1 MSHSDTVTIALEK
14 ADFFPATR
22 VTDDTSI
29 LTLKN
34 LVLEPLCA
42 WHDGYA
48 RPALFARWQHSDGG
62 RTWHFHLR
70 DSAVFHDGAA
80 CTVQHVLDF
89 LDAIVT
95 AVDTFG
101 MKWSYA
107 RYLAQ
112 ARFTAVSDTCLK
124 LENPQPLADIL
135 DLFSEFY
142 LCRANADGAPVL
154 GTGPY
159 RVLGWQAGK
168 SATLV
173 RVAPHAHWPD
183 RIRVL
188 ALPDAAERYAALR
201 AGSADLAHNLERQH
215 APLDFDPRFEWQ
227 RQLNTLS
234 VMSYLNQSSG
244 LFASPDARLAI
255 NHAVDA
261 QAIIDEL
268 FQGLGR
274 PSASIVSPFHL
285 GYRQAGIAPI
295 AHDPDAA
302 QRLFERAAKLHGG
315 ELLLRTPEF
324 MPEKSHEITAMVQ
337 QMLSKVGMPA
347 RIEVQRDRPEY
358 AREIGRKQMGDVAI
372 FDSSPHSTYRILNDK
387 ISSATRAVWWQ
398 GHDDGELEPLITAA
412 SQAVEDIDRARAYGR
427 CLARLNANPPW
438 LYLFHPVEVCAA
450 RPGLHAFTLNSKG
463 VLALTSKAPA

>member
-1 MSHSDTVTIALEK
+1 MTNTDTITIALEK
-14 ADFFPATR
+14 ADFFPANR

-34 LVLEPLCA
+34 LVFEPLCG
-42 WHDGYA
+42 WHDGIA
-48 RPALFARWQHSDGG
+48 RPALFASWQHSDGG

-70 DSAVFHDGAA
+70 DDAVFHDGVA

-112 ARFTAVSDTCLK
+112 ARFTAVSGTCLK
-124 LENPQPLADIL
+124 LENPQPLADIV

-142 LCRANADGAPVL
+142 LCRQNADGAPVL

-159 RVLGWQAGK
+159 RVEDWQPGS
-168 SATLV
+168 SATLARAARHDV
-173 RVAPHAHWPD
+173 WP
-183 RIRVL
+183 RYIRVL
-188 ALPDAAERYAALR
+188 ALPDAGVRYAALCD
-201 AGSADLAHNLERQH
+201 GSVDMAHNLERQH
-215 APLDFDPRFEWQ
+215 SPLDFDPRFDWQ

-234 VMSYLNQSSG
+234 VMSYLNQSQG
-244 LFASPDARLAI
+244 LFASPEARLAI

-261 QAIIDEL
+261 QVIIDEL
-268 FQGLGR
+268 FQGLGQ
-274 PSASIVSPFHL
+274 PSATIVSPFHL
-285 GYRQAGIAPI
+285 GYREASVAPI
-295 AHDPDAA
+295 AFDTDKAK
-302 QRLFERAAKLHGG
+302 RLFERAARDHAG
-315 ELLLRTPEF
+315 ELLLRTPET
-324 MPEKSHEITAMVQ
+324 MPEKSYEMTAMVQ
-337 QMLSKVGMPA
+337 QMLARVGMPS

-372 FDSSPHSTYRILNDK
+372 FDSSPHSTYRILDDK
-387 ISSATRAVWWQ
+387 ISSRTRAVWWQ
-398 GHDDGELEPLITAA
+398 GHDDAELEPLILAA
-412 SQAVEDIDRARAYGR
+412 NHAVENGDRARAYGR
-427 CLARLNANPPW
+427 CLARLNVNPPW

-450 RPGLHAFTLNSKG
+450 RPGLRAFTLTPKG
-463 VLALTSKAPA
+463 GLALTPT